1 MLDLVS
7 KSKNWNKV
15 INAGPKNE
23 YNLPGLSEFSH
34 SGAMVATWRKILR
47 PRPLSL
53 SRWQRRK
60 DVHPRPTAHAGIS
73 EVSMFLQTSR
83 VFTVKSLTRWL

>member
-15 INAGPKNE
+15 RDAGPQNE
-23 YNLPGLSEFSH
+23 YNLLGLSEFSH
-34 SGAMVATWRKILR
+34 SSVMVTTWRKVLT

-53 SRWQRRK
+53 SRWQRK

-73 EVSMFLQTSR
+73 EDF
-83 VFTVKSLTRWL
+83 